1 MRSMEMS
8 AKTVEAAVQAACE
21 ALGVDRDDINVS
33 YEVLEFPTRKLFK
46 TIPAKVLVKV
56 EEPEAE
62 KPAEVST
69 KPAEVVE
76 ISDETAPEIQKEVV
90 EDMVEE
96 AELAPVPGEEVEV
109 PLDIDADPRLQA
121 AVDYLT
127 PIFNL
132 MGVENFTFTA
142 VKKGAATV
150 LKVSGEHMG
159 ALIGRRGETMESLS
173 YLASLVVN
181 RMEGPYVKLGL
192 DVGGYRNKREDDLSA
207 LARRIAD
214 RVIRTGCYYEM
225 EPMNPYERHI
235 IHTAIAEIDGVRS
248 ESKGDGPARH
258 VVLYS
263 TDPDACNLPDRDN
276 ARNQRGGR
284 RDGGRGPR
292 LRRHTVKHS
301 RVLHMGYTEVK
312 VSCKL
317 LPAGIIVGMNHLRIR
332 CIGDRIARLNR
343 SGSINHIL
351 VKNRMIHE
359 SAELFKNIALIS
371 GADVRAKIR
380 LDSETRKIR
389 LCFDRRLLRVIELP
403 CIAFHSAA
411 IFFRKLSCIGG
422 CDFFIGKQG
431 LTQLLRQILIRRKCI
446 LRHADKHLRI
456 RIGNSEVPRFS
467 MIELVLR
474 DMEQHRFWMLF

>member
-8 AKTVEAAVQAACE
+8 AKTVEAAVQAACD

-33 YEVLEFPTRKLFK
+33 YEVLEFPARKLFK

-56 EEPEAE
+56 EEPEAAPAPVAEE

-76 ISDETAPEIQKEVV
+76 ISDETAPAIEKAVV
-90 EDMVEE
+90 EEMVED
-96 AELAPVPGEEVEV
+96 AELAPVAEDEVEI
-109 PLDIDADPRLQA
+109 PLDIAADPRLQA

-132 MGVENFTFTA
+132 MGVENFTFSA
-142 VKKGAATV
+142 VKKGAATI

-207 LARRIAD
+207 LAKRIAD

-235 IHTAIAEIDGVRS
+235 VHTAIAEIDGVRS
-248 ESKGDGPARH
+248 ESKGEGPARH

-284 RDGGRGPR
+284 REGGRGQ
-292 LRRHTVKHS
+292 RRDGGHGYRGNGS
-301 RVLHMGYTEVK
+301 RG
-312 VSCKL
+312 
-317 LPAGIIVGMNHLRIR
+317 P
-332 CIGDRIARLNR
+332 R
-343 SGSINHIL
+343 SGRDGVRGGYRGQRSDRGPRYGGPRSS
-351 VKNRMIHE
+351 VPAREFADTPRDPDAKPMAPKTTERIHDGDDF
-359 SAELFKNIALIS
+359 AF
-371 GADVRAKIR
+371 GKI
-380 LDSETRKIR
+380 E
-389 LCFDRRLLRVIELP
+389 F
-403 CIAFHSAA
+403 
-411 IFFRKLSCIGG
+411 
-422 CDFFIGKQG
+422 
-431 LTQLLRQILIRRKCI
+431 
-446 LRHADKHLRI
+446 
-456 RIGNSEVPRFS
+456 
-467 MIELVLR
+467 
-474 DMEQHRFWMLF
+474 

>member
-56 EEPEAE
+56 EEPEAAPAPAAEE

-76 ISDETAPEIQKEVV
+76 ISDETAPEIEKAVV
-90 EDMVEE
+90 EDMVEA
-96 AELAPVPGEEVEV
+96 AELAPVAEDDVEI
-109 PLDIDADPRLQA
+109 PLDIAADPRLQA

-132 MGVENFTFTA
+132 MGVENFSFTA
-142 VKKGAATV
+142 VKKGAATI

-181 RMEGPYVKLGL
+181 RMEGPYIKLGL

-207 LARRIAD
+207 LAKRIAD

-235 IHTAIAEIDGVRS
+235 IHTAVAEIEGVRS
-248 ESKGDGPARH
+248 ESKGEGPDRR
-258 VVLYS
+258 VVIYS
-263 TDPDACNLPDRDN
+263 TDPNASNLPDRDAPRGRRSGPN
-276 ARNQRGGR
+276 RGNRNGRSFNGNRGPRNDNRRGGGYR
-284 RDGGRGPR
+284 GNSSRPPRDNRGGSRNGGRGYGRPSSVPEREFASAPR
-292 LRRHTVKHS
+292 DPNARPQA
-301 RVLHMGYTEVK
+301 
-312 VSCKL
+312 
-317 LPAGIIVGMNHLRIR
+317 PARTARIHD
-332 CIGDRIARLNR
+332 GD
-343 SGSINHIL
+343 
-351 VKNRMIHE
+351 
-359 SAELFKNIALIS
+359 
-371 GADVRAKIR
+371 D
-380 LDSETRKIR
+380 
-389 LCFDRRLLRVIELP
+389 FDMFGKIEL
-403 CIAFHSAA
+403 
-411 IFFRKLSCIGG
+411 
-422 CDFFIGKQG
+422 
-431 LTQLLRQILIRRKCI
+431 
-446 LRHADKHLRI
+446 
-456 RIGNSEVPRFS
+456 
-467 MIELVLR
+467 
-474 DMEQHRFWMLF
+474 

>member
-8 AKTVEAAVQAACE
+8 AKTVEAAVQAACD

-33 YEVLEFPTRKLFK
+33 YEVLEFPARKLFK

-56 EEPEAE
+56 EEPEAAPAPVAEE

-69 KPAEVVE
+69 KPAEIVE
-76 ISDETAPEIQKEVV
+76 ISDETAPAIEKAVV
-90 EDMVEE
+90 EEMVED
-96 AELAPVPGEEVEV
+96 AELAPVAEDEVEI
-109 PLDIDADPRLQA
+109 PLDIAADPRLQA

-132 MGVENFTFTA
+132 MGVENFTFSA
-142 VKKGAATV
+142 VKKGAATI

-181 RMEGPYVKLGL
+181 RMEGSYVKLGL

-207 LARRIAD
+207 LAKRIAD

-248 ESKGDGPARH
+248 ESKGEGPARH

-284 RDGGRGPR
+284 REGGRGQRRDGGRGYR
-292 LRRHTVKHS
+292 GNGS
-301 RVLHMGYTEVK
+301 RG
-312 VSCKL
+312 
-317 LPAGIIVGMNHLRIR
+317 P
-332 CIGDRIARLNR
+332 R
-343 SGSINHIL
+343 SGRDGVRGGYRGQRSDRGPRYGGPRSS
-351 VKNRMIHE
+351 VPTREFADAPRDPDAKPMAPKTTERIHDGDDF
-359 SAELFKNIALIS
+359 AF
-371 GADVRAKIR
+371 GKI
-380 LDSETRKIR
+380 E
-389 LCFDRRLLRVIELP
+389 F
-403 CIAFHSAA
+403 
-411 IFFRKLSCIGG
+411 
-422 CDFFIGKQG
+422 
-431 LTQLLRQILIRRKCI
+431 
-446 LRHADKHLRI
+446 
-456 RIGNSEVPRFS
+456 
-467 MIELVLR
+467 
-474 DMEQHRFWMLF
+474 

>member
-235 IHTAIAEIDGVRS
+235 IHTAIADIEGVRS
-248 ESKGDGPARH
+248 ESKGEGRDRR
-258 VVLYS
+258 VVIYS
-263 TDPDACNLPDRDN
+263 TAPDAQTENTYGERRP
-276 ARNQRGGR
+276 RGGR
-284 RDGGRGPR
+284 GNGRRPGGPRSGGYRGGNRSDHGDRNGSRGGYRGSRSGAPRGPR
-292 LRRHTVKHS
+292 PSGVPERTYAPRDAENAAPVAPKRTE
-301 RVLHMGYTEVK
+301 RV
-312 VSCKL
+312 
-317 LPAGIIVGMNHLRIR
+317 
-332 CIGDRIARLNR
+332 DD
-343 SGSINHIL
+343 
-351 VKNRMIHE
+351 
-359 SAELFKNIALIS
+359 F
-371 GADVRAKIR
+371 ADFSFGK
-380 LDSETRKIR
+380 
-389 LCFDRRLLRVIELP
+389 IEL
-403 CIAFHSAA
+403 
-411 IFFRKLSCIGG
+411 
-422 CDFFIGKQG
+422 
-431 LTQLLRQILIRRKCI
+431 
-446 LRHADKHLRI
+446 
-456 RIGNSEVPRFS
+456 
-467 MIELVLR
+467 
-474 DMEQHRFWMLF
+474 

>member
-8 AKTVEAAVQAACE
+8 AKTVEGAVQAACE

-56 EEPEAE
+56 EEPEAAPVAEE

-76 ISDETAPEIQKEVV
+76 ISDETAPEIAKEVV
-90 EDMVEE
+90 EEMVED
-96 AELAPVPGEEVEV
+96 AELAPVPDEDVEV
-109 PLDIDADPRLQA
+109 PLDIAADPRLQA

-132 MGVENFTFTA
+132 MGVENFTFSA
-142 VKKGAATV
+142 VKKGAATI

-207 LARRIAD
+207 LAKRIAD

-235 IHTAIAEIDGVRS
+235 IHTAVADIEGVRS

-284 RDGGRGPR
+284 REGGRGGRRDGRSGGYRGGHGSRDGGRG
-292 LRRHTVKHS
+292 
-301 RVLHMGYTEVK
+301 GYRE
-312 VSCKL
+312 
-317 LPAGIIVGMNHLRIR
+317 GG
-332 CIGDRIARLNR
+332 R
-343 SGSINHIL
+343 SGYRGGSRRDGGRGYGAPRSS
-351 VKNRMIHE
+351 VPGRDFADRPRDPDAKPMAPKTTERIHDGDDF
-359 SAELFKNIALIS
+359 AF
-371 GADVRAKIR
+371 GKI
-380 LDSETRKIR
+380 E
-389 LCFDRRLLRVIELP
+389 F
-403 CIAFHSAA
+403 
-411 IFFRKLSCIGG
+411 
-422 CDFFIGKQG
+422 
-431 LTQLLRQILIRRKCI
+431 
-446 LRHADKHLRI
+446 
-456 RIGNSEVPRFS
+456 
-467 MIELVLR
+467 
-474 DMEQHRFWMLF
+474 

>member
-284 RDGGRGPR
+284 RDGGRGPAVT
-292 LRRHTVKHS
+292 TVVDAAPAA
-301 RVLHMGYTEVK
+301 RVRAAEAPATV
-312 VSCKL
+312 
-317 LPAGIIVGMNHLRIR
+317 LPAAKTVAAPATAARAPACPPASLRMPRATPQPSRWHPRPPSASTTVTISPSV
-332 CIGDRIARLNR
+332 R
-343 SGSINHIL
+343 SS
-351 VKNRMIHE
+351 
-359 SAELFKNIALIS
+359 FKQQ
-371 GADVRAKIR
+371 
-380 LDSETRKIR
+380 
-389 LCFDRRLLRVIELP
+389 C
-403 CIAFHSAA
+403 
-411 IFFRKLSCIGG
+411 
-422 CDFFIGKQG
+422 
-431 LTQLLRQILIRRKCI
+431 
-446 LRHADKHLRI
+446 
-456 RIGNSEVPRFS
+456 
-467 MIELVLR
+467 
-474 DMEQHRFWMLF
+474 

>member
-56 EEPEAE
+56 EEPEAAPVE
-62 KPAEVST
+62 ETKPAEVST

-76 ISDETAPEIQKEVV
+76 ISDETAPELQKEVV

-96 AELAPVPGEEVEV
+96 AEPDSVPGEEVEV

-207 LARRIAD
+207 LAKRIAD

-248 ESKGDGPARH
+248 ESKGEGPARH

-284 RDGGRGPR
+284 REGGRGQRRDGGRGYR
-292 LRRHTVKHS
+292 GNGS
-301 RVLHMGYTEVK
+301 RG
-312 VSCKL
+312 
-317 LPAGIIVGMNHLRIR
+317 P
-332 CIGDRIARLNR
+332 R
-343 SGSINHIL
+343 SGRDGVRGGYRGQRSDRGPRYGGPRSS
-351 VKNRMIHE
+351 VPAREFADTPRDPDAKPMAPKTTERIHDGDDF
-359 SAELFKNIALIS
+359 AF
-371 GADVRAKIR
+371 GKI
-380 LDSETRKIR
+380 E
-389 LCFDRRLLRVIELP
+389 F
-403 CIAFHSAA
+403 
-411 IFFRKLSCIGG
+411 
-422 CDFFIGKQG
+422 
-431 LTQLLRQILIRRKCI
+431 
-446 LRHADKHLRI
+446 
-456 RIGNSEVPRFS
+456 
-467 MIELVLR
+467 
-474 DMEQHRFWMLF
+474 